1 MDPAVDT
8 GFDEGV
14 NEDPNAVNT
23 SSLEAAT
30 YGNRIPPELY
40 PDGAPEDPAAANPV
54 PGNDDADIVRAGPLA
69 ANGLAHDP
77 SPDPDALPVPPQQFQ
92 DAAKD
97 AQEGAHEAAAAADDD
112 EDQDMGDDL
121 FGEGGDDDDD
131 EDMAAAG
138 SAAASPQPAA
148 AAASPQRSPSPND
161 GLTPAER
168 EHRRRLEYNEEDA
181 VGADGYDDD
190 DDHAGPGAA
199 QMVHTEEVIA
209 QIPLANFS
217 VPAGGK
223 VWHARMPHFLQVA
236 TGAFDEETWEPEDV
250 PQGAGRTAAAGG
262 QQESQD
268 AASQD
273 EVKPR
278 TVPDENVIR
287 WRWTKDE
294 LGQAIKQSNARIV
307 RWSDGTLS
315 LQLGSELFD
324 MTLALDDSATLTATG
339 AASAAGSGGV
349 NPQTSGLV
357 PSAFDLARGHGLT
370 YLSARHTYAGTP
382 LSETQA
388 SVHGT
393 MSFRPATLASQTHRR
408 LAGSI
413 AGRYG
418 RNQAS
423 RRGTQKAEMPTVD
436 PEKARQQRERAEVE
450 RQKKARREAVKAAG
464 GGATRSGGRG
474 RAGKKATTI
483 EGLDL
488 GSDEDDEDDEDGEGM
503 RYDSGYRRS
512 QPKRGKSGPLNRD
525 YDDDDDG
532 FLAQS
537 DEEMEEASGDREE
550 LEEADEA
557 AERAAR
563 RRKDRQKR
571 RDYATDSND
580 DDDDDAAA
588 GAGAGAD
595 AAEGTQAAPRRR
607 LVVES
612 DEDE

>member
-1 MDPAVDT
+1 
-8 GFDEGV
+8 
-14 NEDPNAVNT
+14 
-23 SSLEAAT
+23 
-30 YGNRIPPELY
+30 
-40 PDGAPEDPAAANPV
+40 
-54 PGNDDADIVRAGPLA
+54 
-69 ANGLAHDP
+69 
-77 SPDPDALPVPPQQFQ
+77 
-92 DAAKD
+92 
-97 AQEGAHEAAAAADDD
+97 
-112 EDQDMGDDL
+112 
-121 FGEGGDDDDD
+121 
-131 EDMAAAG
+131 MAAAG

-294 LGQAIKQSNARIV
+294 LGQAVRFLLPPSRHGVLPSVRRKLMTDSPPIRPPQIKQSNARIV

-537 DEEMEEASGDREE
+537 DESVPPFLFLLLATAMLTTSLALSDDAGRWKKPAATAKSSKRPTKPPSAPPAAARTARSGATTRPTRTTTTTTT
-550 LEEADEA
+550 LLRVRVRARMRRRGRRRRRGA
-557 AERAAR
+557 GSWSSRTRMSERAGSVQGGGLCVSPR
-563 RRKDRQKR
+563 LFSFGR
-571 RDYATDSND
+571 ND
-580 DDDDDAAA
+580 CAF
-588 GAGAGAD
+588 
-595 AAEGTQAAPRRR
+595 ERLTRSAPRGHRFFAVMR
-607 LVVES
+607 VRAPDGVGARCNS
-612 DEDE
+612 A